1 MKTKIQKQHPEKE
14 VKEVDPILNKSLKG
28 RKVLKKRENYE
39 IQIYDLREAFLPFPG
54 MEPVF

>member
-39 IQIYDLREAFLPFPG
+39 IQIYDLREAFLSFPG